1 MDILALNEYLNR
13 IVYGFPMKLVFLL
26 VGGYLVF
33 FQIRWF
39 SAPFRMARVAFSE
52 TLGAIRERAYGFG
65 GQITPFQAT
74 MVALSAT
81 LGAGHLLGMMAAV
94 LVGGPGAVL
103 WMWLGYLLGT
113 GTKFAEATLA
123 VHYRRRFADGSV
135 SGGPMYYLSR
145 GLPRLRFLGHLF
157 AFFAAVAAFGIGN
170 LSQAGAVGGAL
181 APLGA
186 PPALVG
192 LFLALLVGVVLGGG
206 IVRVARFAQVVVPL
220 KLLLFLVAVLPL
232 FVLYA
237 GKVPEALALVFR
249 AAFSPEAA
257 LGGAAGY
264 SLFAALNAG
273 LGRGIF
279 ANEAGLGSA
288 PIAHAQAQVDHP
300 VRQGFWG
307 VTEMFVSFLV
317 TSLTALTFIASGLW
331 QKGGTATEAAQVL
344 FQAHP
349 LGGAILALAV
359 AVFALGTM
367 VSWGFYG
374 EEAAAFLLGEGIRWP
389 YRLTFATLAFVG
401 PLGGLEAFLAVSD
414 TLNGLMALPNLL
426 GLVLLGSVVGRLV
439 YGFFRGEPWV
449 PPRATPGR

>member
-1 MDILALNEYLNR
+1 MDILAWNETLNR
-13 IVYGFPMKLVFLL
+13 IVFGFPMKLVYLL
-26 VGGYLVF
+26 VGAYLVIF
-33 FQIRWF
+33 RIRWF
-39 SAPFRMARVAFSE
+39 SAPLRMARVAFSE

-65 GQITPFQAT
+65 SQITPYQAT

-81 LGAGHLLGMMAAV
+81 LGTGHLLGMLAAV
-94 LVGGPGAVL
+94 LVGGPGAVF
-103 WMWLGYLLGT
+103 WMWVGYFFGT

-181 APLGA
+181 VPLGA

-192 LFLALLVGVVLGGG
+192 LFLALLVGLVLGGG

-220 KLLLFLVAVLPL
+220 KLLLFLVALGPL
-232 FVLYA
+232 LVLYA
-237 GKVPEALALVFR
+237 GRIPEALALVFQ
-249 AAFSPEAA
+249 AAFTPEAA

-264 SLFAALNAG
+264 SLFAVINAG

-288 PIAHAQAQVDHP
+288 AIAHAQAQVDHP

-307 VTEMFVSFLV
+307 VTEMLVSFLV
-317 TSLTALTFIASGLW
+317 TSLTALTFVASGLW
-331 QKGGTATEAAQVL
+331 REGGSAAEAAQAL

-349 LGGAILALAV
+349 LGGVVLALTV

-367 VSWGFYG
+367 VSLGFYG
-374 EEAAAFLLGEGIRWP
+374 EEAAAFLLGEGVRWP
-389 YRLTFATLAFVG
+389 YRLAFAVLAFVG

-426 GLVLLGSVVGRLV
+426 GLVLLGGVVGRLV
-439 YGFFRGEPWV
+439 YGFFRGEPWI
-449 PPRATPGR
+449 PPR